1 MTEQPQKVISPAGRV
16 GRLSDRLE
24 KLEDQLGRLTDLL
37 TEQANTRKRRRRQ
50 LTLRVLL
57 GSFVGF
63 GLLFAWF
70 GHAYRL
76 SLRQAFAVD
85 QLISQSAFVYYQPRE
100 DLLVSMMPGE
110 VESPPR
116 LLNKALGDDFFRAV
130 TNVSTNTRSGI
141 KKDKQQI
148 IKAIS
153 SLPELERLRLT
164 SLNLRTGDLHSLRR
178 LSELQSLDLNR
189 TGLDAGSMPWL
200 QSTRL
205 RWFNAAH
212 TRVGDRL
219 LYDLSQCP
227 DLQYLDLERTSISDA
242 GLKYLYEMPQ
252 LRYLNL
258 RRAPVSKAA
267 VTQLSAAL
275 PTCIID
281 WEPLRFLRN
290 GGVDVAAARRGR
302 IQLGQQRPPD
312 PRVANRPVAPLDR
325 APTSVPDAY
334 RIQGRTRVIPQS
346 YPGFVLET
354 F

>member
-1 MTEQPQKVISPAGRV
+1 MTEQPQKVISQSGRAA
-16 GRLSDRLE
+16 RLSDRLE
-24 KLEDQLGRLTDLL
+24 KLEGQLGRLTDLL
-37 TEQANTRKRRRRQ
+37 TEQAKTRKHRRRQ
-50 LTLRVLL
+50 LTLRFLL
-57 GSFVGF
+57 CSVVGF

-70 GHAYRL
+70 GHVYRL

-100 DLLVSMMPGE
+100 ELLVSIMPGE

-116 LLNKALGDDFFRAV
+116 LLSKALGEDFFRAV
-130 TNVSTNTRSGI
+130 TNVSTNTGSGI

-153 SLPELERLRLT
+153 SLRQLERLRLT
-164 SLNLRTGDLHSLRR
+164 SLNLRTGDLNSLRT

-200 QSTRL
+200 QNTRL

-212 TRVGDRL
+212 TRAGDRL

-258 RRAPVSKAA
+258 KRAPVSRAA
-267 VTQLSAAL
+267 VEQLSAAL

-281 WEPLRFLRN
+281 WEPLRFLRK
-290 GGVDVAAARRGR
+290 GSVDVAAARRGR
-302 IQLGQQRPPD
+302 IQLGQQTPPD
-312 PRVANRPVAPLDR
+312 PRVANRPAAPLDR
-325 APTSVPDAY
+325 APGSVSVRSPVRG
-334 RIQGRTRVIPQS
+334 RIPVVQM
-346 YPGFVLET
+346 PGFRLES